1 MLSSPFHMHATL
13 KLAPVLSQKL
23 EEMLVVLC
31 RKNRYGDPYFFVHD
45 LIRTM
50 LPFNYE
56 KKLA

>member
-45 LIRTM
+45 
-50 LPFNYE
+50 FN
-56 KKLA
+56 KNNASFQL